1 MANKTIKTIDKTDL
15 VELVIS
21 DIENDIKAGDTTA
34 VEELLMSS
42 AIPDLLAYL
51 PETVST
57 KLSVNQDSGIII
69 VRYSGNQG
77 GWMSLY
83 KNKNIAIKHIIDNI
97 NIHFGEV
104 ATEDELSDYHT
115 EATRAITE
123 GDVCAEFDSLNI
135 EIEYGAEL
143 QD

>member
-1 MANKTIKTIDKTDL
+1 MNATFICCLASNRNWPLLSHSCTGVPEPGAGTD
-15 VELVIS
+15 
-21 DIENDIKAGDTTA
+21 
-34 VEELLMSS
+34 
-42 AIPDLLAYL
+42 
-51 PETVST
+51 
-57 KLSVNQDSGIII
+57 
-69 VRYSGNQG
+69 
-77 GWMSLY
+77 
-83 KNKNIAIKHIIDNI
+83 IIDNI